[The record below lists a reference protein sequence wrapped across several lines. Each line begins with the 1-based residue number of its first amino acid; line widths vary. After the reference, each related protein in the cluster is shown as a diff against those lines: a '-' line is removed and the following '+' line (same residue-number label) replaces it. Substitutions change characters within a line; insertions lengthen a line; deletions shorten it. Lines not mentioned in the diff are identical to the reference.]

1 MRLLDNFEAFSK
13 NVETCMDAVM
23 EAQTFKDPN
32 AMVVKDPMGGQV
44 MDSLATILFEYVL
57 SKRCVNLIKPIS
69 TGV

>member
-32 AMVVKDPMGGQV
+32 AMAVKEPMGSQV
-44 MDSLATILFEYVL
+44 MGSLATIVFEYVL
-57 SKRCVNLIKPIS
+57 STRCVNLIKPIS

>member
-13 NVETCMDAVM
+13 NVETCMDAIM

-32 AMVVKDPMGGQV
+32 AMAVKEPMGGQV

-57 SKRCVNLIKPIS
+57 STRCVNLIKPVS